1 MSFIDFST
9 VVALCLLTWSCVEVG
24 GNDAANLVNAVLGS
38 RVLRR
43 KHAVVLAGI
52 AVILGATFSSPVVD
66 TVRKGI
72 FDLGELNAEMAVSAF
87 LASYLVGTV
96 LLYSFSAFGMPVS
109 TTATL
114 VFSLAGASIGVTGS
128 LQVVHWSQLGQVS
141 FAIITSILM
150 SGCASFFAQRI
161 FRNAIKRDA
170 QNHRVVLKHGPWITG
185 LILMAMLWFMLVK
198 GMRFLPF
205 VEDLNTLMVGETSTV
220 WLLLG
225 MFASITIVTFLVLL
239 ILGEKGTRYLFHF
252 TAIMGMLCMA
262 FAFGQNDLANCASP
276 GLAIMLIQQQGLH
289 DGLKISVPIWSL
301 SACGVLMFCGMLTRR
316 AQRVTRA
323 EMNTAS
329 QQNKVKLY
337 APAWCCKL
345 ADFLIARKNQEEQQK
360 DATPSDLTPT
370 ELRNQSGK
378 KLHYDSLRASV
389 ILSVGACIIAFAS
402 GLGLPIS
409 TTYVAFASVIATG
422 WGDRVFERGS
432 SRLKIGR
439 AIWVVT
445 GWFLGAVIA
454 FTVCA
459 GVAFLI
465 YRLSYFGV
473 CLGLG
478 VNLAT
483 RHYYSKRG
491 QEHEVMYHKTK
502 KA

>member
-1 MSFIDFST
+1 MKITLHRDLFPCLLCLEFITGDKLALSFIDFST

-114 VFSLAGASIGVTGS
+114 VFSLSGASIGVTGS

-225 MFASITIVTFLVLL
+225 MFASITIVTFLVLM
-239 ILGEKGTRYLFHF
+239 LGSGDALSIPLYRYYGN
-252 TAIMGMLCMA
+252 A
-262 FAFGQNDLANCASP
+262 
-276 GLAIMLIQQQGLH
+276 LH
-289 DGLKISVPIWSL
+289 GICLWS
-301 SACGVLMFCGMLTRR
+301 
-316 AQRVTRA
+316 
-323 EMNTAS
+323 E
-329 QQNKVKLY
+329 
-337 APAWCCKL
+337 
-345 ADFLIARKNQEEQQK
+345 
-360 DATPSDLTPT
+360 
-370 ELRNQSGK
+370 
-378 KLHYDSLRASV
+378 
-389 ILSVGACIIAFAS
+389 
-402 GLGLPIS
+402 
-409 TTYVAFASVIATG
+409 
-422 WGDRVFERGS
+422 
-432 SRLKIGR
+432 
-439 AIWVVT
+439 
-445 GWFLGAVIA
+445 
-454 FTVCA
+454 
-459 GVAFLI
+459 
-465 YRLSYFGV
+465 RLSQLRFSWSCHHADPAARV
-473 CLGLG
+473 
-478 VNLAT
+478 A
-483 RHYYSKRG
+483 
-491 QEHEVMYHKTK
+491 
-502 KA
+502 